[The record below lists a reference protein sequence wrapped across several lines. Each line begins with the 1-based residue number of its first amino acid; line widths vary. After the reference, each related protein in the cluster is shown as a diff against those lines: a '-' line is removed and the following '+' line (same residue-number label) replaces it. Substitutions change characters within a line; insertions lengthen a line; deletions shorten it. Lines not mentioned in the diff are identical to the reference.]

1 MGINDDTN
9 PIDTRKRV
17 FGYYGTFWRTLIT
30 MFEITFANW
39 IPSCRILVDH
49 LSEFFGLFFLSYRVV
64 IGTAVLSV
72 VQAVFI
78 QSTMKAAQ
86 ANEEIVL
93 QAKNKE
99 KQSYIKR
106 VKKMFMTLDESGDGF
121 VSWDEFKP
129 LLTDPSLGLMMST
142 LELDAKDAEMM
153 WTALDNGDGQLS
165 ADEFVQGAQS
175 IKGTAKALDMVAVLN
190 KVTRIERLML
200 QHERRLQ
207 DKPESKLLP
216 KDHSGASSDPKK

>member
-64 IGTAVLSV
+64 IGIAVLSV

-106 VKKMFMTLDESGDGF
+106 VKKMFNTLDESGDGF

-129 LLTDPSLGLMMST
+129 LLTDPSLRLMLST
-142 LELDAKDAEMM
+142 LELDAKDAEMLF
-153 WTALDNGDGQLS
+153 TLLDDGDGMLS
-165 ADEFVQGAQS
+165 ADEFVQGAQN
-175 IKGTAKALDMVAVLN
+175 IKGTAKALDLVAVLN
-190 KVTRIERLML
+190 IVRRIETTMS
-200 QHERRLQ
+200 HW
-207 DKPESKLLP
+207 
-216 KDHSGASSDPKK
+216 DP